1 MDKIDEIK
9 TYLSLKNILKIRAND
24 LTDNQIRDNNNEL
37 MSKLREIYMNDSENP
52 LFQYIYCYLFMNYEK
67 LNNSYISFSNNS
79 FVIISRDIL
88 DDKVVYTLNRIKVID
103 DDNTPI
109 KSDKS
114 KVVYDR
120 SSNKYL
126 ISKSTS
132 YSTMQGM
139 EMIRLDSEESSLLAD
154 MHLEELFEECK
165 KLKNKSVLFRNYLDL
180 LLLTEIDLTDEDKK
194 ITHYECDIDDI
205 ARLEKDKQVTLE
217 EHADNY
223 EFSLKSIRN
232 RTMHGI
238 YPQFTLRAISYYRYG
253 DKFADMMSYAVD
265 GKEIKINNDINEEI
279 NKNKMIDQELEEFIK
294 NNNLED
300 PLEIN
305 NIMEDLE
312 NKKTK

>member
-217 EHADNY
+217 EHAENY

-232 RTMHGI
+232 RIMHGI

-253 DKFADMMSYAVD
+253 DRFADMMSYAVD

-279 NKNKMIDQELEEFIK
+279 NKNRMIDQELEEFIK